1 MIKVVVDVKRNDWD
15 DIKYGGPQFLGYTF
29 FIDDSEDTNE
39 LTKTIKELLKKV
51 HLPCLS
57 INFYPMKQ
65 KIWTKDEIINCI
77 ESYNGEFE

>member
-1 MIKVVVDVKRNDWD
+1 MIKVVVDVKRNDYE
-15 DIKYGGPQFLGYTF
+15 DINCGGPQILGYTF
-29 FIDDSEDTNE
+29 YVNDSEDTNE
-39 LTKTIKELLKKV
+39 LTKAIKDSLKKV

-77 ESYNGEFE
+77 ESYNKEFD